1 VRFDVEG
8 GVVQAYI
15 EVRGFGPSELFP
27 LESKRLTIGRDE
39 CNDIALS
46 RDKMVSHTHAA
57 VEPYGASYALRDL
70 GSSNGTY
77 VNGQRLFGDRILR
90 PGDEIQLGQSQLLFR
105 SAGGQKLESTDTS
118 RQPPELTRRER
129 EVLVA
134 LCRPLLDA
142 APFAH
147 PASIPALADQL
158 CVGEAAV
165 KFHLSNLYE
174 KFEIQATGQS
184 RRLTL
189 ANEAI
194 RRRAVTLSDLR
205 G

>member
-1 VRFDVEG
+1 MH
-8 GVVQAYI
+8 AYI
-15 EVRGFGPSELFP
+15 EVRGHGPSELFP

-39 CNDIALS
+39 SNDISLGH
-46 RDKMVSHTHAA
+46 DKLVSHTHAA
-57 VEPYGASYALRDL
+57 VEPYGATYAVRDL

-77 VNGQRLFGDRILR
+77 VNGQRLIGDRILR
-90 PGDEIQLGQSQLLFR
+90 PGDEIQLGQSQLLYR
-105 SAGGQKLESTDTS
+105 DDGGRQREPTDTA

-129 EVLVA
+129 ELLVA

-142 APFAH
+142 APFAQ
-147 PASIPALADQL
+147 PASIAALSAEL

-165 KFHLSNLYE
+165 KFHLSNLYD
-174 KFEIQATGQS
+174 KFEIYASGQS

-194 RRRAVTLSDLR
+194 RRRAVTLADLR
-205 G
+205 E